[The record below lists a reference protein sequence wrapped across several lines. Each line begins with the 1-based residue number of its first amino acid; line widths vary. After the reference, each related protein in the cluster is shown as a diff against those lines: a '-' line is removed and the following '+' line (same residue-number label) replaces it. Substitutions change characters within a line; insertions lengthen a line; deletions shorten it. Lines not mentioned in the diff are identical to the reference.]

1 MARSVVLGFFCC
13 PSAVCRS
20 VSVAGKRSAK
30 LLGDAVI
37 RRASRVFP
45 FGYCRAGR
53 VNHFA
58 LPSLLV
64 SVALIKIGYFS
75 VGLLQL
81 TFLRS
86 GETSK
91 TDAREGENPQK
102 SGSFLSLGR
111 LRVWSRDAIRFMSF
125 CTERGVI

>member
-1 MARSVVLGFFCC
+1 MARGFVLGFFCC

-20 VSVAGKRSAK
+20 VGVAGKRPTK

-37 RRASRVFP
+37 GYASCVLP
-45 FGYCRAGR
+45 FEYCRAGR

-81 TFLRS
+81 TFLRP

-102 SGSFLSLGR
+102 SGSLLSLSR
-111 LRVWSRDAIRFMSF
+111 LRVL
-125 CTERGVI
+125 